1 MPDSV
6 GFLLQGVGVNGDTA
20 KPSGQDAF
28 AFLMQQARQG
38 QSKAASNTRV
48 PEKPADALSLL
59 MQQARAGHAGTAPA
73 ASTSRCV
80 CDPTAAVMHCMT

>member
-1 MPDSV
+1 MPDSIP
-6 GFLLQGVGVNGDTA
+6 FFFQGLGVTGDTA
-20 KPSGQDAF
+20 KPLGQDAF

-38 QSKAASNTRV
+38 QSKAASSSAL

-73 ASTSRCV
+73 ASTSRFVIPLQLSCS
-80 CDPTAAVMHCMT
+80 A